1 MENQIIIDSLV
12 QTIETQ
18 NIEIK
23 KLRTKLSSSCKRPN
37 GHERH
42 PSCDCLSEEAHES
55 GACRS
60 DDDCL
65 SLHC

>member
-12 QTIETQ
+12 QKIETQ
-18 NIEIK
+18 NIEIN
-23 KLRTKLSSSCKRPN
+23 KLRIKLSLSCKRPN

-42 PSCDCLSEEAHES
+42 PSCNCLSQES
-55 GACRS
+55 HDGGACQS